1 MYLLHRV
8 VCLLVIKETFVRS
21 DKIKEAKGQC
31 EMVNVSRI
39 FNVHSTA
46 TNFITDMVL
55 YVVV

>member
-1 MYLLHRV
+1 M
-8 VCLLVIKETFVRS
+8 CLPVIKETFVRS
-21 DKIKEAKGQC
+21 DRIKEARGQC